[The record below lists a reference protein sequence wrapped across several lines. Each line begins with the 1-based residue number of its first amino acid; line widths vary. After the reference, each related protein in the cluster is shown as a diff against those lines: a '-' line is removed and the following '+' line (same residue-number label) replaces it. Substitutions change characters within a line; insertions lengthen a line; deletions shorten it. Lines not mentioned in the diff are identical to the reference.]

1 MKTIKQLSMIVVMGV
16 MLSGC
21 ATHWFTTLSKKSH
34 EIEPGMTKQEVVNI
48 LGTSQYR
55 SFHGQFEQWEY
66 RSTLGGNDWD
76 VVRID
81 FVDGRV
87 VSMDSYREIYHPCA
101 EKQKNPSE

>member
-1 MKTIKQLSMIVVMGV
+1 MKTIKQLSMMMVMGV

-21 ATHWFTTLSKKSH
+21 ATHWFTTLSKRSH

-48 LGTSQYR
+48 LGTSKYR

-76 VVRID
+76 VVRIE
-81 FVDGRV
+81 FINGRV
-87 VSMDSYREIYHPCA
+87 VSMDSHREIYHDLP
-101 EKQKNPSE
+101 ENQKNPT

>member
-1 MKTIKQLSMIVVMGV
+1 MKTIKQLSMMMVMGV

-21 ATHWFTTLSKKSH
+21 ATHWFTTLSKRSQ

-55 SFHGQFEQWEY
+55 SFHEQFEQWEY

-76 VVRID
+76 VVRIE
-81 FVDGRV
+81 FINGRV
-87 VSMDSYREIYHPCA
+87 VSMDSHREIYHDLP
-101 EKQKNPSE
+101 ENQKNPT

>member
-34 EIEPGMTKQEVVNI
+34 EIELGMTKQEVVNI

-76 VVRID
+76 VVRIE
-81 FVDGRV
+81 FINGRV
-87 VSMDSYREIYHPCA
+87 VSMDSHREIYHDLP
-101 EKQKNPSE
+101 ENQKNPT

>member
-34 EIEPGMTKQEVVNI
+34 EIEPGMTKLKVVNI

-76 VVRID
+76 VVRIE
-81 FVDGRV
+81 FINGRV
-87 VSMDSYREIYHPCA
+87 VSMDSHREIYHDLP
-101 EKQKNPSE
+101 ENQKNPT

>member
-1 MKTIKQLSMIVVMGV
+1 MKTIKQLLMMVVMGV

-76 VVRID
+76 VVRIE
-81 FVDGRV
+81 FINGRV
-87 VSMDSYREIYHPCA
+87 VSMDSHREIYHDLP
-101 EKQKNPSE
+101 ENQKNPT